1 MAVVVGK
8 SKTTAYLLWF
18 FLGWCS
24 AHKFYLEKVGVG
36 VLYLIT
42 GQLFGIGWII
52 DLFTLGSQVDL
63 YNALHGFKEGPSII
77 DAAASAVA
85 SNNNQNSQNIVVNV
99 AAPTDASGKEPK
111 ISAEKQILMLSEKS
125 STLTVKQIVSQ
136 TSIEMDEAEEIVKK
150 LVAKGMAKEQVGADG
165 KLTYDFS

>member
-24 AHKFYLEKVGVG
+24 AHKFYLEKTGVG
-36 VLYLIT
+36 ILYLLT
-42 GQLFGIGWII
+42 AQLAGIGWLI

-63 YNALHGFKEGPSII
+63 YNALHGGAGGGS
-77 DAAASAVA
+77 VNN
-85 SNNNQNSQNIVVNV
+85 NNNQNSQNIVVNV
-99 AAPTDASGKEPK
+99 AAPTSTPSSEPK
-111 ISAEKQILMLSEKS
+111 ISAEKQVLALTEKS
-125 STLTVKQIVSQ
+125 SSLTIRQIVSQ
-136 TSIEMDEAEEIVKK
+136 TSLEMDEAEEVVKK
-150 LVAKGMAKEQVGADG
+150 LVAKGMAKEQVGSDG